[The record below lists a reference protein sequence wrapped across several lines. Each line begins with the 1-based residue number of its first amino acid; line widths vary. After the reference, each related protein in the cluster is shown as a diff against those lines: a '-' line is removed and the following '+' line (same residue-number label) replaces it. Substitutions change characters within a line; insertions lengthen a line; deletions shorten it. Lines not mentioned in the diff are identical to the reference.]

1 MIEMK
6 RVQDVATFHNDRCVS
21 VRGTERLLRR
31 GPYPL
36 YVETGTAPFDDFLF
50 DGTFIVQGGLCN
62 VENERGC
69 FAAQYVEGRFSATP
83 LYHVL
88 ACENAADTRY
98 LREVLVRTPVR
109 GRADAG
115 GQSIRLSENSLRHL
129 PVPWPGKRERA
140 TFVSLID
147 TYSQEATA
155 LKKQVGDLTE
165 EGVKAFRDALD
176 ATSAPRTLTIAE
188 MCRIVPGRSL
198 DASARSNDGRYPVVS
213 SQGVLGHTDEDGIAE
228 PCLVIGQAGQFLVG
242 QLMAEGA
249 FPLSD
254 SVALV
259 MKKDAP
265 LSITALSFALLNEGI
280 RPRLRIVD
288 RQVDARAM
296 PLDSIGS
303 LAVAIPDDSLLP
315 ALIAQQQDIEDRL
328 VHLGEIE
335 RAAEHRFA
343 HIVAQFMEGDEQA
356 VPMLPQNAREALRDG
371 VETAYRNL
379 SQQSADATYDD
390 AAWEVLPF
398 AAARSLLSHEQWS
411 TTVGT
416 ENAAKAVLEA
426 LHRELHSRDLGDPVA
441 AFLEV
446 PSALDLATR
455 NEVVSSLDVPL
466 SQPMSGADI
475 RWLAQAYKQASPQN
489 PQEYASLAPAE
500 AVIELIAQLADTFC
514 PQSSLAF
521 DPYALSG
528 EVLAALRK
536 RNPDLQTAGLTPLP
550 SDALADAFARLCDN
564 EGASPLTAEHALQ
577 EHSEKIADLKRF
589 DIVASIL
596 PCNEGEWAA
605 AMPQSEDPRWIF
617 GIPPRNKANLAWLQ
631 HAFACRAEGGV
642 AVLAAANAVLHES
655 RGSEP
660 STRASL
666 IESGCV
672 RAVIALPGR
681 IFADGRAPMSI
692 LVMGDKRE
700 GDSCETLF
708 VNLLGQGEDYADAL
722 NTGESSQILPAFM
735 VNQTIEAVKSWLSG
749 ESSNLPS
756 FARAI
761 PKSLIRKEGVLT
773 PWTFVCA

>member
-6 RVQDVATFHNDRCVS
+6 RVQDIATFYNSRCVS
-21 VRGTERLLRR
+21 VRGTERLLRQ

-36 YVETGTAPFDDFLF
+36 YVETGTVPFDDFLF
-50 DGTFIVQGGLCN
+50 DGAFIVQGGLCN
-62 VENERGC
+62 IENERGC
-69 FAAQYVEGRFSATP
+69 FAAQYVKGRFSASP
-83 LYHVL
+83 FYHVL
-88 ACENAADTRY
+88 ACDCAADTRY

-115 GQSIRLSENSLRHL
+115 GQSTRLSENSLRHL

-140 TFVSLID
+140 AFVSLVD
-147 TYSQEATA
+147 AYNQEATA

-165 EGVKAFRDALD
+165 GGVKIFQDALD
-176 ATSAPRTLTIAE
+176 ATPAPRMLTLAE

-198 DASARSNDGRYPVVS
+198 DASARSNDGHYPVVS
-213 SQGVLGHTDEDGIAE
+213 SQGVVGHTDESGIDE

-242 QLMAEGA
+242 QLMTEGA

-259 MKKDAP
+259 MKEDAP
-265 LSITALSFALLNEGI
+265 LSITALSFALFNEGI

-288 RQVDARAM
+288 HQVDARAM

-303 LAVAIPDDSLLP
+303 LAVAVPDDSLLP
-315 ALIAQQQDIEDRL
+315 ALIAQQQDIEDRI
-328 VHLGEIE
+328 VRLGEIA

-343 HIVAQFMEGDEQA
+343 HVVAQFMEGDEQA
-356 VPMLPQNAREALRDG
+356 VPMLPQSPHAALRNG
-371 VETAYRNL
+371 VEAAYRNL

-398 AAARSLLSHEQWS
+398 AVARSLLGHEQWS
-411 TTVGT
+411 TIANT
-416 ENAAKAVLEA
+416 ENAAEA
-426 LHRELHSRDLGDPVA
+426 ALNALCCELHSLNLSGSIA
-441 AFLEV
+441 SLLEV

-455 NEVVSSLDVPL
+455 NEVVRDLDVPL

-475 RWLAQAYKQASPQN
+475 RWLTQTYKQASPQN
-489 PQEYASLAPAE
+489 PQEYVSLAPTE
-500 AVIELIAQLADTFC
+500 AVVELIAQLADIFC
-514 PQSSLAF
+514 PHSSSAL
-521 DPYALSG
+521 DPCALSG

-550 SDALADAFARLCDN
+550 SDALADAFGRLCDN
-564 EGASPLTAEHALQ
+564 EDASPLTAGHALQ
-577 EHSEKIADLKRF
+577 ERSVEIASLKRF

-596 PCNEGEWAA
+596 PCNEGEWAT
-605 AMPQSEDPRWIF
+605 AMPRAEDPRWIF

-642 AVLAAANAVLHES
+642 AVLAAANAILHES

-660 STRASL
+660 STRAAL

-681 IFADGRAPMSI
+681 IFADRRPPMSI
-692 LVMGDKRE
+692 LVMGDKRGE
-700 GDSCETLF
+700 DSCETLF
-708 VNLLGQGEDYADAL
+708 INLLGQGENYADAS
-722 NTGESSQILPAFM
+722 NTAGPSQVLPAFM
-735 VNQTIEAVKSWLSG
+735 VNQTAAVVKSWLSG

-756 FARAI
+756 FARVI